1 MEYSMEEMKEKMTII
16 FNKRTGDIKLALGG
30 IQSIDTLYGS
40 EAEDF
45 KLIFGELVTERL
57 TFVIDNPQQF
67 IVDIEELRVVLREG
81 SPLISMFEAI
91 TKQGNS

>member
-1 MEYSMEEMKEKMTII
+1 MEEMKEKMTII

-45 KLIFGELVTERL
+45 KLIFGEIVTERL

-67 IVDIEELRVVLREG
+67 IVDPKNLKVILREG

-91 TKQGNS
+91 TKQ